1 MPVSR
6 AGRIRTVF
14 TQIGGFGLGGPF
26 SQYHVLFTYGENIH
40 RPGEMPTGGARWL
53 RQPVVL
59 DLWLVKAGN
68 YPRRSP
74 P

>member
-1 MPVSR
+1 
-6 AGRIRTVF
+6 VF
-14 TQIGGFGLGGPF
+14 TQIGGFARWAVFPIPR
-26 SQYHVLFTYGENIH
+26 SVHHGENIH
-40 RPGEMPTGGARWL
+40 RPLRDADGLARWQ